1 MISTEDERKLKS
13 LNTNIKTAVVPAG
26 VMSNLLT
33 LQKGEVECG
42 SIGFLGSLDWF
53 PNLDG
58 ISWFIKSVMPKL
70 VEKRPDIKLYLY
82 GGGVP
87 NDFYIPHSLEN
98 NIFIKGFV
106 DEIWSEILSKELVVV
121 PLRIGGGIRVK
132 ILELL
137 AAGQNVITSAIG
149 AEGIPVENE
158 KHLLI
163 ANSAMEFVNKIDQ
176 FLSNRFDNSAMIKN
190 GKELIAS
197 NYTWEIIAEKFE
209 RLYSS
214 LIK

>member
-1 MISTEDERKLKS
+1 
-13 LNTNIKTAVVPAG
+13 
-26 VMSNLLT
+26 
-33 LQKGEVECG
+33 
-42 SIGFLGSLDWF
+42 
-53 PNLDG
+53 
-58 ISWFIKSVMPKL
+58 
-70 VEKRPDIKLYLY
+70 
-82 GGGVP
+82 
-87 NDFYIPHSLEN
+87 
-98 NIFIKGFV
+98 
-106 DEIWSEILSKELVVV
+106 V

-197 NYTWEIIAEKFE
+197 N
-209 RLYSS
+209 
-214 LIK
+214 